1 MNLAS
6 YILLLDKIAFLK
18 FEMNTYICKRVH
30 MYMYTYIGN
39 FPAKVSAISSGQDE
53 PPTNLRATTL
63 SSTSIRVTWDPPEF
77 ATADKIITY
86 NVSYNAPY
94 EISILTNDTTIVLID
109 LEECTEYF
117 VTVEAMYNGITC
129 GSTQAMATTV
139 IG

>member
-1 MNLAS
+1 
-6 YILLLDKIAFLK
+6 
-18 FEMNTYICKRVH
+18 
-30 MYMYTYIGN
+30 MYTYIGN
-39 FPAKVSAISSGQDE
+39 FPAKVSAISISSGQDE
-53 PPTNLRATTL
+53 PPTNLTATTL

-94 EISILTNDTTIVLID
+94 EISIFTNDTTVVLID

-117 VTVEAMYNGITC
+117 VTVEAIYNGITC
-129 GSTQAMATTV
+129 GSAQAIATTV